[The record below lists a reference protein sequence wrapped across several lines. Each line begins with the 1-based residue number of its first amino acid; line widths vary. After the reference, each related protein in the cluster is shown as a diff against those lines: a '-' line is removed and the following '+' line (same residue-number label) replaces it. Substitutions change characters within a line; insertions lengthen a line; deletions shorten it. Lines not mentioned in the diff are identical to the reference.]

1 MSAEKVSHT
10 PGPWYM
16 VSHPDPSCAA
26 ISISENKHDFAGGI
40 ATVYMNTAANAA
52 LIVQAPA
59 LTAELAKLRE
69 AHGRVV
75 DALGLAYS
83 AMADI
88 HHQWPGRHTADG
100 QALLCRMLDAL
111 CHANGTEHEATQDE
125 ATMSG
130 WLSKAKGRPG

>member
-59 LTAELAKLRE
+59 LAAELAKLRE
-69 AHGRVV
+69 ALERI
-75 DALGLAYS
+75 DRA
-83 AMADI
+83 
-88 HHQWPGRHTADG
+88 W
-100 QALLCRMLDAL
+100 
-111 CHANGTEHEATQDE
+111 EATSRLD
-125 ATMSG
+125 MPSL
-130 WLSKAKGRPG
+130 LSPLYDAMNDAKTLLAKGRAE